1 MINGENI
8 RKQFVGKTRDEA
20 YKKLVE
26 FVNNII
32 EHGLKEKNQ
41 NQTRHLLLVC

>member
-32 EHGLKEKNQ
+32 EHGLKEKKSKSN
-41 NQTRHLLLVC
+41 LSGGKL